1 MYSKTSILLFF
12 CLMSIGLFAQPN
24 VSLTLFSSGFSNPV
38 DIAHAGDDRIFLVE
52 QGGTIWILDNQ
63 GNKQT
68 TPFLSRS
75 VTSGGERGLL
85 GLVFDPNYATNGY
98 FYIYYSQGSNSRISR
113 YSVSSGNPDVADPS
127 SETIIMTIPQP
138 FSNHNG
144 GDLAF
149 GPDGYLYI
157 GLGDGGSGGDPG
169 NRSQNPQELLG
180 KMLRIDV
187 SSLPYSI
194 PASNPFVGD
203 PSTLDEIWAIGLR
216 NPWRWSFDRETGD
229 LWIGDVGQGAR
240 EEIHYTPAGSPG
252 GHNYGWRCYEGN
264 LPFNTSGCGPIG
276 NYEFPVEDYPRIE
289 GSSVTG
295 GFVYR
300 GELSPNLDGIYFYG
314 DYGSGRLWGMWPDI
328 VNPGSWTVHEFMNT
342 SFQWSTFGED
352 QHGELYGAD
361 YNSGN
366 IYRIDG
372 PCASF
377 GISLTTTDA
386 TCPDAANGTIS
397 IDVSAGFVLDSILW
411 SNDSTVQFLTNLDT
425 GTYEVTVIDT
435 SGCLRI
441 DSVVIQAGVVPPVP
455 SITPQGLTQIC
466 PGNNVVLLADPA
478 PAGFA
483 YQWILNGTV
492 LPGFNNQ
499 SFSAGL
505 PGNIQVT
512 YNGPCPVDTSTV
524 IQVEGV
530 PFPPTPLLGGDS
542 SGTYCDATDLVLI
555 SSSAPNA
562 FFYQWYQDSMPL
574 SIGGDTLPIVSSG
587 TYHVVFDGPCAS
599 PASAAVSIQL
609 ENTPPQPIF
618 GMDSVDIC
626 QGDQALLD
634 GGMAP
639 AMYGYQ
645 WYKDGTAIPGATQ
658 QAYQTDEA
666 GDYALSYV
674 GICSTDPSDP
684 VSLVVR
690 ALPTPLI
697 GQVGDT
703 LSVSEGIAWQW
714 LLEGN
719 PINGA
724 NGATY
729 VAQASGTYTVELT
742 DEFGCQGSSSEL
754 FVVLTSLEEWFVE
767 GAVDV
772 VPNPAK
778 DWINVAFHSLKSGSF
793 RLSLLDMQGK
803 LLTSRQVN
811 ALPGEQT
818 IQLSTEQLT
827 DGMYVIRLEGE
838 GVRYTTRVG
847 VVK

>member
-1 MYSKTSILLFF
+1 MYFKTSILLLLG
-12 CLMSIGLFAQPN
+12 LMCTGLFAQPN

-52 QGGTIWILDNQ
+52 QGGTIWILDEQ

-68 TPFLSRS
+68 TPFLTRS

-113 YSVSSGNPDVADPS
+113 YSVSAANPDVADPN

-169 NRSQNPQELLG
+169 DRSQNPQELLG

-187 SSLPYSI
+187 STLPYTV
-194 PASNPFVGD
+194 PATNPFVGD

-216 NPWRWSFDRETGD
+216 NPWRWSFDKETGD
-229 LWIGDVGQGAR
+229 LWIGDVGQGSR

-264 LPFNTSGCGPIG
+264 LPFNTLGCGPIG
-276 NYEFPVEDYPRIE
+276 NYDFPVEDYPRSE

-300 GELSPNLDGIYFYG
+300 GELSPSLDGIYFYG
-314 DYGSGRLWGMWPDI
+314 DYGSGRLWGIWPDTA
-328 VNPGSWTVHEFMNT
+328 NPGSWTVHEFLNT
-342 SFQWSTFGED
+342 FYQWSTFGED

-377 GISLTTTDA
+377 DISLTATDA
-386 TCPDAANGTIS
+386 TCPDAENGTIS
-397 IDVSAGFVLDSILW
+397 IDVSAGSVLDSISW
-411 SNDSTVQFLTNLDT
+411 SNDSSVQFLTNLDT

-435 SGCLRI
+435 NGCLRV
-441 DSVVIQAGVVPPVP
+441 DSAVISAGVVPPVP
-455 SITPQGLTQIC
+455 SVTPQGLTQIC
-466 PGNNVVLLADPA
+466 PGGNVVLLADPA

-483 YQWILNGTV
+483 YQWILNGTA

-505 PGNIQVT
+505 PGNLQVT

-524 IQVEGV
+524 IEVESV
-530 PFPPTPLLGGDS
+530 PFPPAPTLSGDS
-542 SGTYCDATDLVLI
+542 SGIYCDATDVSLI
-555 SSSAPNA
+555 SSPAPNA
-562 FFYQWYQDSMPL
+562 FAYQWYQDSMPL

-587 TYHVVFDGPCAS
+587 NYYVEFTGPCSS
-599 PASAAVSIQL
+599 PASATVNIQL
-609 ENTPPQPIF
+609 ETTPPKPNF
-618 GMDSVDIC
+618 LMDSVDIC
-626 QGDQALLD
+626 EGFQSLFD
-634 GGMAP
+634 GGPAP
-639 AMYGYQ
+639 DMYGYQ
-645 WYKDGTAIPGATQ
+645 WYKDGLAIFGANQ
-658 QAYQTDEA
+658 QTYQTDEPGA
-666 GDYALSYV
+666 YALSYV
-674 GICSTDPSDP
+674 GTCSTDPSDP
-684 VSLVVR
+684 VNLFVR
-690 ALPTPLI
+690 ALPNPAI
-697 GQVGDT
+697 AQQGDT
-703 LSVSEGIAWQW
+703 LTASGGLSWQW
-714 LLEGN
+714 YLDGA
-719 PINGA
+719 PIT
-724 NGATY
+724 GATETSY
-729 VAQASGTYTVELT
+729 IALASGTYTVEVI
-742 DEFGCQGSSSEL
+742 DEFGCSGTSSEL
-754 FVVLTSLEEWFVE
+754 FVVLTSLDEWFAK

-772 VPNPAK
+772 VPNPAH
-778 DWINVAFHSLKSGSF
+778 DWINVQFQAVKPVSFSLHLMDLKGSV
-793 RLSLLDMQGK
+793 LV
-803 LLTSRQVN
+803 TRQVDVP
-811 ALPGEQT
+811 AGSQR
-818 IQLSTEQLT
+818 IQIPTDQLAN
-827 DGMYVIRLEGE
+827 GMYILRMEGE
-838 GVRYTTRVG
+838 GIRYTMRVG
-847 VVK
+847 IVK